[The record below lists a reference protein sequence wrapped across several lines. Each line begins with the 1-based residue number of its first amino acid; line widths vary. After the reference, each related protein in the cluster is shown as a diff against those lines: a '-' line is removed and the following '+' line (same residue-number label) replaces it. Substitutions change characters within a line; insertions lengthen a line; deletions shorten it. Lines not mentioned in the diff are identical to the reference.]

1 MAARSTIR
9 AHVLLALTCLVVLLA
24 GRRFWRQREAEPVFP
39 STALTEIRSLSDY
52 HAPLRGTLGD
62 TSVYIF
68 DGDNPGGT
76 LLVLGGTHANEPA
89 GFLAAILL
97 VENLRVTTGRVVV
110 ITHANAA
117 GFTHC
122 DSQEAMLQRYTI
134 DTPSGPRWFR
144 VGSRYTNPVAQWP
157 DPTIFINPRGSF
169 WDEHTKAF
177 PEDADRNPGPGGN
190 TLAGVDSR
198 NLNRC
203 YPGVRDGTLTEQVA
217 FAVTSLILEEKVD
230 LAVDLHEAA
239 PEYPTVNV
247 IVAHQRAE
255 TVALGAELL
264 LDMDGIRIV
273 TDTSVLGLRGLS
285 HREWGDATQ
294 ALACLMETACPS
306 MGRLKG
312 RTRPAQIV
320 EGKDPCYRRAQL
332 IQDRLNERLARRR
345 ERLGDDR
352 EGTRERARRI
362 VQVEIPEGGIPLAER
377 VGRHLT
383 GVTRLVESFN
393 DETGEPTI
401 GLANVPTI
409 DDLSEGGVGA
419 YLHGPQ
425 GEPPASDHGGQ
436 DG

>member
-9 AHVLLALTCLVVLLA
+9 AHVLLGLTGLVILLA
-24 GRRFWRQREAEPVFP
+24 GGRFWRQREPEPVFP
-39 STALTEIRSLSDY
+39 STGLTEMRSLSDY
-52 HAPLRGTLGD
+52 HAPLQGTLGD
-62 TSVYIF
+62 TGVYEF
-68 DGDNPGGT
+68 DSGSAGGT
-76 LLVLGGTHANEPA
+76 LLVLGGTHANESA
-89 GFLAAILL
+89 GCMAAILL
-97 VENLRVTTGRVVV
+97 VENLRVTSGRVLV

-122 DSQEAMLQRYTI
+122 DSQEAMLQRYTV

-157 DPTIFINPRGSF
+157 DPTIFINPPGSF
-169 WDEHTKAF
+169 WEDHKEAF
-177 PEDADRNPGPGGN
+177 PEDAEDNPGPGGD

-203 YPGVRDGTLTEQVA
+203 YPGESDGTLTEQVA
-217 FAVTSLILEEKVD
+217 FAITSLILEEKVD

-255 TVALGAELL
+255 MVALGAELL

-285 HREWGDATQ
+285 HREWGDATP

-306 MGRLKG
+306 MGRFKG
-312 RTRPAQIV
+312 RTNPAQIV

-345 ERLGDDR
+345 DRQGDSS
-352 EGTRERARRI
+352 EGTGERARRI
-362 VQVEIPEGGIPLAER
+362 VQVEFPEDGIPLAER

-383 GVTRLVESFN
+383 GVLRLVESFN
-393 DETGEPTI
+393 EETGERAI

-409 DDLSEGGVGA
+409 DDLLEGGVGA
-419 YLHGPQ
+419 YLHGPR
-425 GEPPASDHGGQ
+425 GEMPEAFSPGEG
-436 DG
+436 